1 MFTDDSKQVL
11 FVNAD
16 QNYITM
22 YLPDMNENTC
32 PNEYL

>member
-16 QNYITM
+16 QNCITM

-32 PNEYL
+32 PDEYL

>member
-1 MFTDDSKQVL
+1 MVTDDSKQVL

-32 PNEYL
+32 PDEYL